1 MAILVDFT
9 PIIISAVNVG
19 DKAFGEELTEGMIRH
34 LALNM
39 LLSFKKQF
47 SNKYGNMIIC
57 VDSGNVWRK
66 DIFPHYK
73 FSRRKSREDSPL
85 DWEMIFKALKMIT
98 QEMKDY
104 LPYHIIEVERC
115 EADDIIGTL
124 VEYFHNNE
132 LNQNGI
138 DFEPQKNIIIS
149 RDKDFK
155 QLHSIYVVQWNPTE
169 KKWIRELSPKNFLI
183 EQIIRG
189 DSSDGVPNILSSDD
203 CFVLKTRQ
211 KAVRQTLVESI
222 IQTGVPIEHTENWE
236 RNKKLIDLSMI
247 PQEYKDK
254 IINTYKNYKPQYK
267 SKLLTYI
274 VDKQLKNMYDNIQY
288 F

>member
-19 DKAFGEELTEGMIRH
+19 DKAFGEELNEGMIRH

-47 SNKYGNMIIC
+47 SEKYGKMIIC
-57 VDSGNVWRK
+57 IDSGNVWRK
-66 DIFPHYK
+66 DYFPHYK

-85 DWEMIFKALKMIT
+85 DWEMIFKSLKMIT

-104 LPYHIIEVERC
+104 LPYHVIEVERC

-124 VEYFHNNE
+124 VEYFYHNE
-132 LNQNGI
+132 LLQVGV
-138 DFEPQKNIIIS
+138 DCEPQKTVIIS

-155 QLHSIYVVQWNPTE
+155 QLHSNYVVQWNPTE
-169 KKWIRELSPKNFLI
+169 KKWIRENSPKNFLT

-189 DSSDGVPNILSSDD
+189 DSSDGIPNILSNDD
-203 CFVLKTRQ
+203 SFVLKVRQ
-211 KAVRQTLVESI
+211 KAVRQTFVDSI
-222 IQTGVPIEHTENWE
+222 IESGITDEHLVNWN
-236 RNKKLIDLSMI
+236 RNKKLIDLSLI
-247 PQEYKDK
+247 PDEYKK
-254 IINTYKNYKPQYK
+254 SIINTYKEYKPQYK
-267 SKLLTYI
+267 SKLITYI
-274 VDKQLKNMYDNIQY
+274 VDKQLKNLYDNIQ
-288 F
+288 FF